1 MSYRAPVNELLFSLH
16 THGNLADI
24 IQWYAESGIDE
35 DTAAAIIEEAAKF
48 SEEVF
53 LPTSRTGDLHGARLE
68 NGKVVTHPDLAA
80 AYQAFCEAGW
90 AGLRAPAEYG
100 GQGLPAI
107 LSAVCEEMYY
117 CGNLALSLMPM
128 LTVGAVETI
137 ACHGSEEQKQTFL
150 PKMSQGLWSGTMNLT
165 EPQAGTDLAQVA
177 TKAVPQEDGS
187 YRISGQKTFITWGEH
202 ELAENIIHLVL
213 ARLPGTTSGI
223 KSLSLFIVPKYK
235 VNPDGSLGARNSVH
249 ATALE
254 HKMGIH
260 ASPTCVMQFD
270 EAEGYLIG
278 KAGRGLL
285 YMFTMMS
292 HARLGVGIEGHAVAE
307 AAYQL
312 ALAYAHERIQGSAPD
327 GSPLAIIHHP
337 DVARM
342 LIQQKATLAAQRAL
356 YIQAAAALDASH
368 QHPDPAGKKAAR
380 SRLDYLIPIVK
391 AWCSDNGTV
400 LSNLAMQVFGGA
412 GYIEETGV
420 AQLVRDV
427 RITAIY
433 EGTNGVQAADLA
445 RKTVADKGAL
455 VRSLLAEA
463 QQTANELAA
472 IEPSA
477 AEPLNRALALA
488 ERSVASLLQQHE
500 ANHAATAVH
509 ADAFLNQTALTLGA
523 AALAKN
529 FLAARS
535 PESEARFGSEFCQAQ
550 QHIARAYLAYVLPQ
564 AYACAERIGGSAE
577 TLLAVPLTALASS

>member
-1 MSYRAPVNELLFSLH
+1 MSYRAPINELLFALQ
-16 THGNLADI
+16 THGNLAEI
-24 IQWYAESGIDE
+24 AQWYAESGLDE

-53 LPTSRTGDLHGARLE
+53 LPTGRTGDLHGARLE
-68 NGKVVTHPDLAA
+68 NGKVITHPDLAA

-90 AGLRAPAEYG
+90 PGLRAPAEYG
-100 GQGLPAI
+100 GQGLPAVI
-107 LSAVCEEMYY
+107 SAACEEMYY
-117 CGNLALSLMPM
+117 CGNLALSLLPM

-137 ACHGSEEQKQTFL
+137 AKHGSEEQKQTFL
-150 PKMSQGLWSGTMNLT
+150 PKMSQGIWSGTMNLS
-165 EPQAGTDLAQVA
+165 EPQAGTDLSQVA

-202 ELAENIIHLVL
+202 ELTENIIHLVL

-235 VNPDGSLGARNSVH
+235 IKPDGSIGERNGVS
-249 ATALE
+249 ATAIE

-307 AAYQL
+307 AAYQQ

-327 GSPLAIIHHP
+327 GTPLTIIHHP

-342 LIQQKATLAAQRAL
+342 LLVQKATIAAQRAL
-356 YIQAAAALDASH
+356 YLQAAAALDASH
-368 QHPDPAGKKAAR
+368 QHPEPAAKKAAKG
-380 SRLDYLIPIVK
+380 RLDYLIPIVK

-400 LSNLAMQVFGGA
+400 LANLAMQVFGGA
-412 GYIEETGV
+412 GYIEETGI

-445 RKTVADKGAL
+445 RKTVSDKGSL
-455 VRSLLAEA
+455 VRTLLAEA
-463 QQTANELAA
+463 QQTANELATV
-472 IEPSA
+472 EPA
-477 AEPLNRALALA
+477 TAEPLQRALELA
-488 ERSVASLLQQHE
+488 ERSTSLLVQQHE
-500 ANHAATAVH
+500 TNPAATA
-509 ADAFLNQTALTLGA
+509 LNAAAYLEQISLTLGA
-523 AALAKN
+523 DALAQN
-529 FLAARS
+529 FLAARNA
-535 PESEARFGSEFCQAQ
+535 EARFGSAFCQAQ
-550 QHIARAYLAYVLPQ
+550 QHTARAYLAYVLPQ
-564 AYACAERIGGSAE
+564 AHACAERIRQGAE
-577 TLLAVPLTALASS
+577 PLLAVPFEAFASS

>member
-1 MSYRAPVNELLFSLH
+1 MAYRAPVNELLFALR
-16 THGNLADI
+16 THGNLADVI
-24 IQWYAESGIDE
+24 DWYTESGIDE
-35 DTAAAIIEEAAKF
+35 DTVAAILEEAAKF

-53 LPTSRTGDLHGARLE
+53 LPTNRAGDLHGARLE
-68 NGKVVTHPDLAA
+68 NGQVQTHPDLTD
-80 AYQAFCEAGW
+80 AYRAFCDAGW
-90 AGLRAPAEYG
+90 AGLRAPIEFG

-107 LSAVCEEMYY
+107 VSAVCEEMYY
-117 CGNLALSLMPM
+117 CGNLSLSLLPM
-128 LTVGAVETI
+128 LTVGAVEAI
-137 ACHGSEEQKQTFL
+137 MRHGSEEQKQTFL

-165 EPQAGTDLAQVA
+165 EPQAGTDLSQVA

-187 YRISGQKTFITWGEH
+187 YRISGQKTFITWGDH
-202 ELAENIIHLVL
+202 ELTENIVHLVL
-213 ARLPGTTSGI
+213 ARLPGTTSGV
-223 KSLSLFIVPKYK
+223 KSLSLFIVPKYL
-235 VNPDGSLGARNSVH
+235 VNPDGSIGERNNVH
-249 ATALE
+249 AIALE

-312 ALAYAHERIQGSAPD
+312 ALAYSHERVQGNAAD
-327 GSPLAIIHHP
+327 GKPMTIIHHP

-342 LIQQKATLAAQRAL
+342 LIQQKATIAAQRAL
-356 YIQAAAALDASH
+356 YIQAAAALDAVH
-368 QHPDPAGKKAAR
+368 RHPDPAAKKAAR
-380 SRLDYLIPIVK
+380 ARLDFLIPIVK

-400 LSNLAMQVFGGA
+400 LANLAMQVFGGS

-433 EGTNGVQAADLA
+433 EGTNGVQAADLIG
-445 RKTVADKGAL
+445 RKTVSDKGAT
-455 VRSLLAEA
+455 VRTLLAEA
-463 QQTANELAA
+463 QQVADQLAA
-472 IEPSA
+472 VEPET

-488 ERSVASLLQQHE
+488 ERSIASILQQHE
-500 ANHAATAVH
+500 SNHAATAMN
-509 ADAFLNQTALTLGA
+509 ADAYLNQIALTLGGA
-523 AALAKN
+523 AVAKN
-529 FLAARS
+529 FLAAQ
-535 PESEARFGSEFCQAQ
+535 SEAGRFGAGFCQAQ

-564 AYACAERIGGSAE
+564 VYACAERIGGSAE
-577 TLLAVPLTALASS
+577 ALLAVPFDALASS